1 MKQEDPALAN
11 NPLNITE
18 DPQFQALNPGINPI
32 AIPGAGSDAASELMA
47 MSGNSDVMH
56 ALTTYINDDPTA
68 RAWLNGAPDQW
79 GMVVNPAYKGIQLP
93 VDQWPLLSTFEP
105 KELYQS
111 DNNDCL
117 FNDPVPFQPLVAA
130 PLANLEDISEAVQY
144 ATANS
149 TVICD
154 QPTPDSPVGEKLVTQ
169 GQQTPGHQFMI
180 AITPLADNQ
189 RYLLSSASLQT
200 TSGNF
205 VAPSTASMQAVAA
218 LLKPD
223 ASSGTWPI
231 PYNDFEQPTGQSA
244 YPGTMV
250 VYAAVPTKGL
260 PSADAQ
266 EYADFLE
273 FAATDGQTPGSGVGQ
288 LPPGYLPLTAANG
301 LGSLASYTE
310 AAAQDVAAQNG
321 QLPSVVVVISGT
333 TGGSDDATPTGAPT
347 TNTSPQSF
355 PFQFDSILTPFL
367 TGHSL
372 LAAHAAA
379 GAHASG
385 NPLAPEMVSSVLH
398 PAGLLWTAGFP
409 VVLLF
414 ALGAA
419 GALGVPLTFR
429 LGRRR
434 GRW

>member
-1 MKQEDPALAN
+1 MR
-11 NPLNITE
+11 T
-18 DPQFQALNPGINPI
+18 
-32 AIPGAGSDAASELMA
+32 
-47 MSGNSDVMH
+47 
-56 ALTTYINDDPTA
+56 
-68 RAWLNGAPDQW
+68 
-79 GMVVNPAYKGIQLP
+79 
-93 VDQWPLLSTFEP
+93 
-105 KELYQS
+105 
-111 DNNDCL
+111 
-117 FNDPVPFQPLVAA
+117 
-130 PLANLEDISEAVQY
+130 
-144 ATANS
+144 
-149 TVICD
+149 
-154 QPTPDSPVGEKLVTQ
+154 
-169 GQQTPGHQFMI
+169 
-180 AITPLADNQ
+180 
-189 RYLLSSASLQT
+189 
-200 TSGNF
+200 
-205 VAPSTASMQAVAA
+205 
-218 LLKPD
+218 
-223 ASSGTWPI
+223 
-231 PYNDFEQPTGQSA
+231 
-244 YPGTMV
+244 
-250 VYAAVPTKGL
+250 
-260 PSADAQ
+260 
-266 EYADFLE
+266 FLE

-347 TNTSPQSF
+347 TSTSPQSF

-385 NPLAPEMVSSVLH
+385 HPLAPEMVSSVLH
-398 PAGLLWTAGFP
+398 PAGLLWTSGFP